1 MPLMNSSSELSPSSS
16 PEVLAVDLDG
26 TLVATDTL
34 HEMSL
39 QILRQRPS
47 ALVRMPFWLLK
58 GRAYLKEKIAE
69 TVSLKVETLPY
80 HQELLSWLREQK
92 KLGRKLVLCTAAHEK
107 VAQSVA
113 DHLGIFDRVVAT
125 RNGVNNSSSTK
136 AKALTEAFGH
146 KAFDYVGNSSADLA
160 VWAASHQAVPVN
172 ASEGVLKKVRE
183 QGRFEVSFPRKR
195 VQLKTWAKVLRV
207 HHYLKNILIFVPLLT
222 AQQLFAP
229 QHYLAVMA
237 AFAAFCLCASGV
249 YVSNDLLDLMN
260 DREHPRKRFRPF
272 AQGDVPLWQGIALL
286 PFLFVSSFVLA
297 SVVSPWFTAWLGVYL
312 AATVAYSTWL
322 KRLVLVDCLVL
333 AGLYT
338 LRIVAGAAAIGVALS
353 FWLLAFSIFVFLSL
367 AFLKRYVELL
377 SLQSTGKIEAIGRG
391 YKTADLPVI
400 QSLGVS
406 AGYASVLVYALY
418 IHNEAVVR
426 LYARPDFLWLGVPLL
441 IYFVSW
447 LWLKANRGEVLDD
460 PVVFALKDR
469 TSLCLGV
476 VLLVAFVVASV

>member
-1 MPLMNSSSELSPSSS
+1 MPLINSSSKFAPSS
-16 PEVLAVDLDG
+16 PPKVLAVDLDG

-34 HEMSL
+34 HEMAL
-39 QILRQRPS
+39 QILRERPLT
-47 ALVRMPFWLLK
+47 LVRLPFWLLR
-58 GRAYLKEKIAE
+58 GRAYLKERVAE
-69 TVSLKVETLPY
+69 TVSLSVESLPY
-80 HQELLSWLREQK
+80 HQDLLSWLREQK
-92 KLGRKLVLCTAAHEK
+92 EQGRKLVLCTAAHER
-107 VAQSVA
+107 VAQPVA
-113 DHLGIFDRVVAT
+113 DHLEIFDQVVAT
-125 RNGVNNSSSTK
+125 CNGVNNSSVNK
-136 AKALTEAFGH
+136 AKALTEAFGR

-172 ASEGVLKKVRE
+172 ASERVLKKLRE
-183 QGRFEVSFPRKR
+183 QGHFEISFPRKKFE
-195 VQLKTWAKVLRV
+195 LKTWAKVLRV

-229 QHYLAVMA
+229 QHYLAVIA

-260 DREHPRKRFRPF
+260 DREHPGKRFRPF
-272 AQGDVPLWQGIALL
+272 AQGDVPLWQGIVLL
-286 PFLFVSSFVLA
+286 PFLFVSSFLIA
-297 SVVSPWFTAWLGVYL
+297 SVVNPWFVAWLGVYL
-312 AATVAYSTWL
+312 AATVAYSGWL

-333 AGLYT
+333 AVLYT
-338 LRIVAGAAAIGVALS
+338 LRIVAGAAAIGVTLS

-367 AFLKRYVELL
+367 ACLKRYVELL
-377 SLQSTGKIEAIGRG
+377 SLQSTGKIEAVGRG
-391 YKTADLPVI
+391 YRTADLPVI

-418 IHNEAVVR
+418 IHNEAIVR

-441 IYFVSW
+441 IYFLSW

-460 PVVFALKDR
+460 PIVFAVKDR